1 MASSAPVAARPDAPG
16 DANALAPHVWPD
28 GATRDASGRLVV
40 GGVDAVSLAERFGT
54 PLYVVDEHV
63 ARRRAAPTRAAI
75 ETAPATN
82 GPVCR
87 CVYSRWTERM
97 LDRVKSCRRYYRQ

>member
-63 ARRRAAPTRAAI
+63 ARRRAARTRAAF
-75 ETAPATN
+75 ETAAASIGTSAT
-82 GPVCR
+82 
-87 CVYSRWTERM
+87 VYYAGKAFLS
-97 LDRVKSCRRYYRQ
+97 